1 MNNVKG
7 QTFKSLRKSIPD
19 RRSSTCKDLRQ
30 ERAWHTGGTAR
41 RHSGWEHTQPDGRKR
56 AEAGGTGRVGHK
68 GPVAIGDIWTCS
80 KCNGKP
86 WGEPL

>member
-7 QTFKSLRKSIPD
+7 QTFKRLRKSIPD

-41 RHSGWEHTQPDGRKR
+41 RHSGWEHTQPDGRKLEWR
-56 AEAGGTGRVGHK
+56 LEAQAGWGTK
-68 GPVAIGDIWTCS
+68 ALWP
-80 KCNGKP
+80 
-86 WGEPL
+86 